1 MKKTTTPRTAEF
13 SRFDVTIEN
22 FKRRRALPPAPVD
35 DGSMMFFERIL
46 CVKKIRELVFITRA
60 KARTR

>member
-1 MKKTTTPRTAEF
+1 MKKTMMISEF

-22 FKRRRALPPAPVD
+22 FKRRRALPPAPID